1 MLFLPPFCRQQE
13 IEGSEELG
21 ANARISA
28 VRLLD
33 PTLPNSNDLL
43 VEGETTKGLQGGP
56 NVRTYRGPYR
66 GIRGSYRG
74 ATGKLQGI
82 YGSVEGS
89 YRGRGSFVGAQ
100 QTATPCPDQPDP
112 SQGLSSEFRSLGSP
126 RALGECCQ
134 PPPVT
139 GKNAMTFNARLG
151 QTSLHNSDCITNSLS
166 YTHARIEN
174 TQSDETVSSSFVQLL
189 VRTREPPLTTLNCE
203 EAVLTRTQDTDTRS
217 LKLSS
222 VDDNNKRRTSAVPI
236 FD

>member
-1 MLFLPPFCRQQE
+1 M
-13 IEGSEELG
+13 GSTLASRTGTVFDGQASINSPYLEYPEYPQLR
-21 ANARISA
+21 APHA
-28 VRLLD
+28 V
-33 PTLPNSNDLL
+33 L
-43 VEGETTKGLQGGP
+43 VFRSETTKGLQGGP

-112 SQGLSSEFRSLGSP
+112 SQGLSSEFR
-126 RALGECCQ
+126 R
-134 PPPVT
+134 
-139 GKNAMTFNARLG
+139 